1 MIDADGEL
9 PDCTSLD
16 CVAFGIAGVDCAGGV
31 SDRAQG
37 AAQGE
42 DPAEPKTDSDR
53 DGMDDDVC
61 DSADSLRLWDRDN
74 G

>member
-1 MIDADGEL
+1 MIGVDGEH

-31 SDRAQG
+31 SDRTQG

-42 DPAEPKTDSDR
+42 NSAEPKTDSDG
-53 DGMDDDVC
+53 DGVDDDVRDPSC
-61 DSADSLRLWDRDN
+61 SVWLWDRDD